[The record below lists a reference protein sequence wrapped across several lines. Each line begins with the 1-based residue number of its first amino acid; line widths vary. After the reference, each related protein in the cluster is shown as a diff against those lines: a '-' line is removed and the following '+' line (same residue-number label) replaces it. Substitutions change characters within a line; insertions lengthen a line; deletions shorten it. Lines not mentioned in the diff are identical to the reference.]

1 MASIAYTGI
10 AERDLAYD
18 SRLLH
23 CRRLG
28 LGGSIALLV
37 GGVFA
42 GMPPSADPF
51 LQHPIIKALRVF
63 ITPSVALVYIGL
75 CLLMLA
81 WWRLGRLVRSGATP
95 TIRELIVTF
104 VWWGA
109 PLLVTM
115 PIFSRDVYSY
125 IAQGT
130 MTVHGVDPYHH
141 GPLVWGGPLAV
152 DIPDIWQTTPAPY
165 GPVFLSLAADVAS
178 LTGET
183 PWLGVLGMR
192 VLALIGIALMFA
204 AIPRL
209 ARLAGVDPA
218 YGLWLGVLNPVVL
231 VHLVGDAHNDALMIG
246 LMMAGLTLAL
256 ERRPAMASVLVTL
269 AALVKVPAGLALVFI
284 VPLWA
289 AQLSGPA
296 RYVRAALGAGG
307 IGIATVVATT
317 SLAKTGYGWVGA
329 LDTPTK
335 AHTWTSI
342 TTDLGYLTG
351 LLVERLDLATQ
362 GQALAVWRWIG
373 LALAGAICVLMLHRH
388 RTNPALGVGLGIAAV
403 LFFGPVFHPWYLLW
417 ATVPLAAAA
426 TSGRV
431 RRLVVCSVLVMT
443 ALVFP
448 GGVTPTV
455 APILGMLIG
464 VALVFGVAWAVANL
478 NRDDLAGS
486 TRQALRDLAP
496 ASVWLRLRS
505 EWASL
510 GEDERGGAAPT
521 SVRMRWTLRPGLRG
535 APAQAGSR
543 QRPGRR

>member
-1 MASIAYTGI
+1 MASIAYSGI
-10 AERDLAYD
+10 AKRDLAYD

-28 LGGSIALLV
+28 LGGAIALLV

-51 LQHPIIKALRVF
+51 LQQPVIKALRVF

-81 WWRLGRLVRSGATP
+81 WWRLGALIRSGAAP
-95 TIRELIVTF
+95 TMRELIVTF

-141 GPLVWGGPLAV
+141 GPLAV
-152 DIPDIWQTTPAPY
+152 DIPEIWQTTPAPY

-192 VLALIGIALMFA
+192 VLALVGIALMFA

-209 ARLAGVDPA
+209 ARLAGVNPA
-218 YGLWLGVLNPVVL
+218 YGIWLGVLNPVVL

-246 LMMAGLTLAL
+246 LMMAGITLAL
-256 ERRPAMASVLVTL
+256 ERRPAMGSVLVTL

-296 RYVRAALGAGG
+296 RYLRAALGAGG
-307 IGIATVVATT
+307 IGIATVLATT

-351 LLVERLDLATQ
+351 LLVEKWELATQ
-362 GQALAVWRWIG
+362 DQALAVWRWIG
-373 LALAGAICVLMLHRH
+373 LALAGAICLLMLHRH

-448 GGVTPTV
+448 GGVTPTA

-464 VALVFGVAWAVANL
+464 VALVFGIAWAVANL
-478 NRDDLAGS
+478 DRDDLVGS
-486 TRQALRDLAP
+486 ARRALRGLSP
-496 ASVWLRLRS
+496 SVVWSRLRA

-510 GEDERGGAAPT
+510 GEDERGPATLQPAPALKLT
-521 SVRMRWTLRPGLRG
+521 WIFRPGWRG
-535 APAQAGSR
+535 APAPADSR